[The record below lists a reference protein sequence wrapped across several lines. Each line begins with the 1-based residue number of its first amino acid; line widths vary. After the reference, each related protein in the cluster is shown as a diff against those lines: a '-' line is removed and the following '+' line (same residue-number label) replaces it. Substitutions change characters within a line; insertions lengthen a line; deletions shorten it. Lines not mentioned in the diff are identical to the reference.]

1 MDEAE
6 LKQMEKQITELQD
19 EIKKREVECR
29 TLESGKSDPKNYL
42 YGTDLLLSNL
52 LLVVWTELGS
62 LQSSLTSEEARE
74 QLQATEKQVQHV
86 K

>member
-29 TLESGKSDPKNYL
+29 TLESGKSNPKLPIQNRPVIEQFTPR
-42 YGTDLLLSNL
+42 GVVRIRITAEFTDF
-52 LLVVWTELGS
+52 
-62 LQSSLTSEEARE
+62 
-74 QLQATEKQVQHV
+74 
-86 K
+86 